1 MNGLTTG
8 EEHLKLIAVI
18 FQNIVPPINVN
29 TVSSR
34 GVFILGLRIACRLA
48 SPSLL
53 LSHLFRYLATSLKL
67 FVFCYR

>member
-29 TVSSR
+29 TVSFLVR
-34 GVFILGLRIACRLA
+34 
-48 SPSLL
+48 
-53 LSHLFRYLATSLKL
+53 
-67 FVFCYR
+67 

>member
-29 TVSSR
+29 TVSFS
-34 GVFILGLRIACRLA
+34 VIMLSSHWALSTCAAFIVVISLA
-48 SPSLL
+48 EVYFETLQL
-53 LSHLFRYLATSLKL
+53 
-67 FVFCYR
+67 V